1 VDLTDRVDAE
11 NVRARA
17 KLDRLAHRVD
27 VRDHPA
33 RLLILTAAAVAST
46 GQASVGMSRPSI
58 RDDATLSERSNV
70 SRHAPT
76 LRRSQAAAIVGMA
89 FRER

>member
-46 GQASVGMSRPSI
+46 GQASVGHVE
-58 RDDATLSERSNV
+58 TLD
-70 SRHAPT
+70 T
-76 LRRSQAAAIVGMA
+76 RRRNAL
-89 FRER
+89 